1 MDIVLVCGLAVSL
14 ASPAFSQDE
23 TLERAAQAAGQPEG
37 GESAEP
43 DADQDTGQS
52 SLDEPFVLGPFSQPI
67 DITEFVAY
75 VAETLGINISRD
87 AALTGQIAF
96 NSGVEIT
103 KRDLLP
109 LLDARLEDLGYTI
122 VLDSMGFYSIKKSA
136 DIRINPG
143 EDPGATTRFIPTPG
157 VRPSAL
163 QRMISTQLG
172 IAVQQNNQAASGVR
186 ISYEDELGM
195 IVMTDTPRKIAAVE
209 SLVEAF
215 LDQRSSLVTET
226 IALNHISAPQAKA
239 RAAQL
244 LNAES
249 TTRNVLNQVNQG
261 IDPNALGQGQGG
273 SGSLASRL
281 TVDPSGNNLI
291 FRGLPGEFEEIR
303 SIIEAVDKP
312 SQLMPKRYF
321 TGSSTRAIA
330 ENASK
335 WGFGEVDFTSTTEDT
350 SATNFGFRNFQQ
362 QQQQANAFGASQD
375 QEEVVG
381 GSRMLADIGRGV
393 IIYFATE
400 QLHEQFADLVE
411 QLGADD
417 EEIVVQTYKL
427 EYADAEEVADLLQAL
442 IERTRPQTEASA
454 FLPRDGGN
462 NNQPRFVVTPNGLQ
476 AADSGDSGSP
486 QGFNPNPETSFVIAD
501 VGNNQVVITAPRQTQ
516 DEFAQLIERIDLR
529 RAQVY
534 IEATI
539 VAVSDTDAF
548 RLAIESQ
555 FLDFNSDGD
564 GGGVRTNF
572 GLTTLDA
579 FTNSTAVATGL
590 PGVTAAL
597 IKDEYIPFIIHAT
610 QTDSNSRV
618 IATPQL
624 LVDDNSEATV
634 LTSQEV
640 PYQTT
645 VASDISERT
654 TFEFV
659 TAETSLTVTPQISA
673 GGTIRMDYEILLEA
687 FNGTALEGAPPPKQA
702 NNIAGESVTVPSDS
716 TVVIGGLVVEN
727 DGETVVRVPLLGDI
741 PLVGHLFRDTRK
753 DGSKTTLYVFLKPRV
768 MREPTLNDYRLLT
781 EGPQAASG
789 LDSDVPYLPP
799 IVMKSTWQSEEPVE
813 TPSLDN
819 GTPRI
824 GLPSESNPNLDQQNL
839 KREED

>member
-1 MDIVLVCGLAVSL
+1 MRRDLIDIVLVCGLALSL
-14 ASPAFSQDE
+14 ASPAFSQDDV
-23 TLERAAQAAGQPEG
+23 RDAAGGDQPE
-37 GESAEP
+37 SAQE
-43 DADQDTGQS
+43 TGQDA
-52 SLDEPFVLGPFSQPI
+52 LDEPFVLGPFTQPI
-67 DITEFVAY
+67 EITEFVAY

-87 AALTGQIAF
+87 AALTGQVAF
-96 NSGVEIT
+96 NTGVEIT

-122 VLDSMGFYSIKKSA
+122 VLDSMGFYSIKKTA

-143 EDPGATTRFIPTPG
+143 DEPGATTRFIPTPG

-172 IAVQQNNQAASGVR
+172 IAVQQGNQATGGVR

-195 IVMTDTPRKIAAVE
+195 IVITDSPRKIAAVE

-215 LDQRSSLVTET
+215 LDQRSSLITET
-226 IALNHISAPQAKA
+226 IELDHISAPQAKA

-249 TTRNVLNQVNQG
+249 TTRNVFNQVNQG
-261 IDPNALGQGQGG
+261 IDPNAAGQTQGG

-281 TVDPSGNNLI
+281 TVDPAGNNLI
-291 FRGLPGEFEEIR
+291 FRGLPGELDEIR
-303 SIIEAVDKP
+303 SIVEAVDKP

-321 TGSSTRAIA
+321 TGTSTRAIA

-335 WGFGEVDFTSTTEDT
+335 WGFGEVDFTSTTSDN
-350 SATNFGFRNFQQ
+350 SNTNFGFRNFQQ
-362 QQQQANAFGASQD
+362 QQQQANGLGIGQE

-381 GSRMLADIGRGV
+381 GSRMIADEGRGV
-393 IIYFATE
+393 IIYYATE
-400 QLHEQFADLVE
+400 QLHEQFTDLVD

-476 AADSGDSGSP
+476 QQSESDTSSP

-572 GLTTLDA
+572 GLSSLDA

-597 IKDEYIPFIIHAT
+597 IKDEYIPFIISAT
-610 QTDSNSRV
+610 QRDSNSRV
-618 IATPQL
+618 VATPQL

-687 FNGTALEGAPPPKQA
+687 FNGTALDGAPPPKQT
-702 NNIAGESVTVPSDS
+702 NNILGESVTVPSDS
-716 TVVIGGLVVEN
+716 TVVIGGLIVES
-727 DGETVVRVPLLGDI
+727 DTDTVLRVPLLGDI

-789 LDSDVPYLPP
+789 LDSDVPELPP
-799 IVMKSTWQSEEPVE
+799 IMMTSTWRSAETDPV
-813 TPSLDN
+813 PSLDN
-819 GTPRI
+819 GEPRI
-824 GLPSESNPNLDQQNL
+824 GLPSESNPNIDQSRL